1 MPRKVLIFSKDTCP
15 YTTAAREDYFKRGF
29 DVEYINVKENPEAL
43 KKMSLYSGEADR
55 IPVIVEQTLDGVK
68 VLTGFGGT

>member
-1 MPRKVLIFSKDTCP
+1 MSRKVLIFGKDTCP
-15 YTTAAREDYFKRGF
+15 YTTAAREDYSKRGF

-55 IPVIVEQTLDGVK
+55 VPVIVEQTTDGVK

>member
-1 MPRKVLIFSKDTCP
+1 MPKKVLIFGKDTCP

-43 KKMSLYSGEADR
+43 KKMSLYSGEADLV
-55 IPVIVEQTLDGVK
+55 PVIVEQTPDGVK